1 MIAVDS
7 TDKSASDDARGGSAG
22 SADSASDDSGDR
34 GDGGEAENLKT
45 FRQALKDGQEWVLAM
60 IDAMARWSA
69 PEGVH
74 RGRRES
80 YFIAGEAFDWP
91 LLAQRLCAEVGSLI
105 PGPEREDLLLRGL
118 LPARLDERSI
128 GDLMKER
135 LGVEKYRG
143 YLNFYY
149 GVSVEEAILHAV
161 EDEVRK
167 GNLARGARYRT
178 DETDVA
184 FKRLYGASRED
195 LIAEFRTETGARV
208 SRGISLRQARELTYW
223 LFGYR
228 VKNSDKAKVASDT
241 KKGLDE
247 LARLADRARAKRR
260 TV

>member
-1 MIAVDS
+1 MHAVDS
-7 TDKSASDDARGGSAG
+7 TDTPTADDARDGSDE
-22 SADSASDDSGDR
+22 SADPANDDSGDR
-34 GDGGEAENLKT
+34 AGDGEAANLKL
-45 FRQALKDGQEWVLAM
+45 FRQALEEGQEWVLAM

-91 LLAQRLCAEVGSLI
+91 LLAQRLCAAGGGLI
-105 PGPEREDLLLRGL
+105 PGSEREDLLLRGN
-118 LPARLDERSI
+118 LPGRLGDRSI

-149 GVSVEEAILHAV
+149 GVTVEEAILHAV
-161 EDEVRK
+161 EEEVRK

-178 DETDVA
+178 DETDEA
-184 FKRLYGASRED
+184 FERLYGARRED
-195 LIAEFRTETGARV
+195 LVAEFRADTGVKV
-208 SRGISLRQARELTYW
+208 SRGISLRQTRELTYW

-241 KKGLDE
+241 KKGLDQ
-247 LARLADRARAKRR
+247 LTRLADQARAKQGPA
-260 TV
+260 

>member
-1 MIAVDS
+1 MHVVDS
-7 TDKSASDDARGGSAG
+7 TDTSTADDARDGSAE
-22 SADSASDDSGDR
+22 SADPANDDSGDR
-34 GDGGEAENLKT
+34 ADDGEARNLEL
-45 FRQALKDGQEWVLAM
+45 FRQALEGGQEWVLAM

-91 LLAQRLCAEVGSLI
+91 LLAQRLCAAGGGLI
-105 PGPEREDLLLRGL
+105 PGSEREDLLLRGN
-118 LPARLDERSI
+118 LPARLGDRSI

-149 GVSVEEAILHAV
+149 GVTVEEAILHAV
-161 EDEVRK
+161 EEEVRK

-178 DETDVA
+178 DETDEA
-184 FKRLYGASRED
+184 FERLYGASRED
-195 LIAEFRTETGARV
+195 LVAEFRAETGAKV

-241 KKGLDE
+241 KKGLDQ
-247 LARLADRARAKRR
+247 LTRLADQARAKQGPA
-260 TV
+260 

>member
-1 MIAVDS
+1 MSGVDS
-7 TDKSASDDARGGSAG
+7 KDTSTADNARDG
-22 SADSASDDSGDR
+22 SADPAEPANDDSGDR
-34 GDGGEAENLKT
+34 RQSGEAANLEL
-45 FRQALKDGQEWVLAM
+45 FRGALKDGQEWVLAM

-91 LLAQRLCAEVGSLI
+91 LLAQRLCAEAGGLI

-118 LPARLDERSI
+118 MPGRLGDRSI

-149 GVSVEEAILHAV
+149 GVTVEEAILHAV
-161 EDEVRK
+161 EEEVRK
-167 GNLARGARYRT
+167 GNVAGGARYRT
-178 DETDVA
+178 DETDEA
-184 FKRLYGASRED
+184 FARLYGASRED
-195 LIAEFRTETGARV
+195 LIAEFRAETGAKV

-241 KKGLDE
+241 KKGLDQ
-247 LARLADRARAKRR
+247 LACLADRARAKQR
-260 TV
+260 TD